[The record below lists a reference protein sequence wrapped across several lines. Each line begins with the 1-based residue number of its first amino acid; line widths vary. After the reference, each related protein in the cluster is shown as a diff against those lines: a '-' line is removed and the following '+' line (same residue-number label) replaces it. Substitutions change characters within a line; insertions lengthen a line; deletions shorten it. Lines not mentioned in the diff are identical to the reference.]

1 MEPQQLVRMMLE
13 LDEPWRDRFVSLTAN
28 LATGGNWCGEEEPGQ
43 RTLVR
48 WLTHNSDLRRRMT
61 LMMTTWRRPRLD
73 KALDPRTDL
82 IVHAGPE
89 APEQAIC
96 PACREEVEI
105 RHRTDSDTWFYRHR
119 AGGNG
124 NCPRRARRPG
134 E

>member
-1 MEPQQLVRMMLE
+1 MEPQELVQMMLE
-13 LDEPWRDRFVSLTAN
+13 LDEPWRGRFVSLAAN
-28 LATGGNWCGEEEPGQ
+28 LATGGSWNGGRMPGR

-48 WLTHNSDLRRRMT
+48 WLAHDHDLRRRMT
-61 LMMTTWRRPRLD
+61 LMLTAWRRPRLD
-73 KALDPRTDL
+73 RALNPRTDV
-82 IVHAGPE
+82 IVAAGPE
-89 APEQAIC
+89 APEQALC